1 DGDEERLA
9 RRGEDGVVVLVAAGA
24 EGAAPEAER
33 GVDGVL
39 GLDEARERRGPG
51 RELVGPARARRPRR
65 HRDDEAAGAA
75 EARHLGAV
83 RRLPQRRGR
92 DAPAAGRGHD
102 EVRREGGGGDDDG
115 EGAAVGGL
123 EGVVV
128 LEEAVRADA
137 VADGEGAG
145 GEAALEA

>member
-1 DGDEERLA
+1 APAALLLGGDDEEVGGVPAGLVADGGGVEGVGVAAGEAPPRLDDEALGAEEGQPRPERARPDGDEERLA

-83 RRLPQRRGR
+83 RRLPQR
-92 DAPAAGRGHD
+92 
-102 EVRREGGGGDDDG
+102 
-115 EGAAVGGL
+115 
-123 EGVVV
+123 
-128 LEEAVRADA
+128 
-137 VADGEGAG
+137 
-145 GEAALEA
+145 